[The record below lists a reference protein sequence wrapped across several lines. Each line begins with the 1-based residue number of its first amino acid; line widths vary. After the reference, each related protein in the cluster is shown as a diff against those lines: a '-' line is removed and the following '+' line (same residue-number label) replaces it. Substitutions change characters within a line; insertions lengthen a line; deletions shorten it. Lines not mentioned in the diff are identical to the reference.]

1 MSGGFPGRRLSSSG
15 YRKTRKT
22 PGATFIGSSAGIAY
36 ENSPVASHVGRLSE
50 PPGAQAPKAA
60 FGRAGL
66 ETRPTELIL
75 FL

>member
-1 MSGGFPGRRLSSSG
+1 MKPALLLLMWGG
-15 YRKTRKT
+15 
-22 PGATFIGSSAGIAY
+22 
-36 ENSPVASHVGRLSE
+36 SPE
-50 PPGAQAPKAA
+50 PPGAQAPKSA